1 MPSQKS
7 WASSITLYNRS
18 FFFFSDVSRLIE
30 SMARE
35 GEKKVRSK
43 TTAVDQWPTLSFYS
57 FSKDAPHTTFFLNIS
72 ILPAAVIV

>member
-35 GEKKVRSK
+35 ERKKGPIKNNSCGSM
-43 TTAVDQWPTLSFYS
+43 ADS
-57 FSKDAPHTTFFLNIS
+57 FFLNIY

>member
-1 MPSQKS
+1 MPRQKS

-35 GEKKVRSK
+35 ERKKGPIKNNSCGSM
-43 TTAVDQWPTLSFYS
+43 ADS
-57 FSKDAPHTTFFLNIS
+57 FFLNIY